1 MVVFD
6 QDRSGAAWNRELRAA
21 KVVAQWRALRLRH
34 RSHSGK
40 ILNPLSELPHK
51 LRGPRLI
58 VTLSSQIHEHRRN
71 ALDFKSG
78 IDGLGLVK
86 AAKQQSG
93 SKQQNHAHGNL

>member
-6 QDRSGAAWNRELRAA
+6 LDCSGVAWNCELSGT
-21 KVVAQWRALRLRH
+21 KVVAQRRALRLRH

-40 ILNPLSELPHK
+40 ILNPLSKPPHK

-58 VTLSSQIHEHRRN
+58 VTLSPQIHEHCRN

-78 IDGLGLVK
+78 IDGLCLVK
-86 AAKQQSG
+86 AAKQQSS
-93 SKQQNHAHGNL
+93 SKQQDHTHGNL